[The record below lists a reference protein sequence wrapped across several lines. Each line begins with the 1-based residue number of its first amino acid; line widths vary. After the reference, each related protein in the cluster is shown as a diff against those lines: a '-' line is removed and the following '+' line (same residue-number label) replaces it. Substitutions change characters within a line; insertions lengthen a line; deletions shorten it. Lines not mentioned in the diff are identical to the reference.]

1 MIFAPFE
8 ALSNDAKI
16 IKFDRLGLRYA
27 RTLVASQ
34 VWFQCMCVWWF
45 FEKKRDY
52 FGPVNIE
59 KLHIKIL
66 NKFGELADNVN
77 TNYSLTFQF
86 ETLYSSIRN

>member
-1 MIFAPFE
+1 MSV
-8 ALSNDAKI
+8 L
-16 IKFDRLGLRYA
+16 
-27 RTLVASQ
+27 
-34 VWFQCMCVWWF
+34 
-45 FEKKRDY
+45 EKKRDY

-66 NKFGELADNVN
+66 NKFGELAELVN